1 MNSRMYTG
9 LIGLLAGIVTLP
21 AVGCRKV
28 TWLVPLWSQSMP
40 NRAATTL
47 RSSMPQSRGFLRIRS
62 RIFAAFDTLYGTAY
76 GTTAQIGHHRNTG
89 LPLRARV
96 PPEAPAGRHF
106 GWRFRPMMM
115 QVSPSIMK

>member
-28 TWLVPLWSQSMP
+28 TWLVPLWFQSMP
-40 NRAATTL
+40 NRAAATL